1 MSMAKDLSRSMSW
14 GRARTRLCELVLAA
28 GLMFSM
34 AIFPAATYAH
44 DIRIAAATELKFLFE
59 DVSSQFEQKSAHQVS
74 LVFANSG
81 ALFEKIKNGESFDL
95 FFSSELRYPK
105 RLEQTGEG
113 EPGTLYRFGISGLVI
128 WVPKESKL
136 DLQELHMNV
145 LLDPAVKK
153 VAIPDPSLEYL
164 GKAAFSALSY
174 FKLEEQVQN
183 KFILTDTSWM
193 AARYVESG
201 AAEVAIIPLS
211 LAAAPAMQAHGRYW
225 EIPRAAYPPIEV
237 SSIILRDAPHRD
249 SARAFLLYLN
259 SKTGRELM
267 HRYGFLN
274 PR

>member
-1 MSMAKDLSRSMSW
+1 MPVAKNLRRPMSW
-14 GRARTRLCELVLAA
+14 GIAHKRLCELVLAA
-28 GLMFSM
+28 GLMFST
-34 AIFPAATYAH
+34 ALFPAAAYSQ
-44 DIRIAAATELKFLFE
+44 DLRIAAATELKFLFE
-59 DVSSQFEQKSAHQVS
+59 DVSSQFQEKFAGQVS
-74 LVFANSG
+74 LVFDNSG

-95 FFSSELRYPK
+95 FFSSDLRYPK

-113 EPGTLYRFGISGLVI
+113 EPGTLYRYGISGLVI

-145 LLDPAVKK
+145 LLDPSVKK
-153 VAIPDPSLEYL
+153 VAIPDPSLAPP
-164 GKAAFSALSY
+164 GRAAFDALSY
-174 FKLEEQVQN
+174 FKLEEQVRK

-211 LAAAPAMQAHGRYW
+211 LAAAPAMRAAGRYW

-237 SSIILRDAPHRD
+237 SSIILRDALHRD

-259 SKTGRELM
+259 SKTGRDLM
-267 HRYGFLN
+267 HLYGFLT